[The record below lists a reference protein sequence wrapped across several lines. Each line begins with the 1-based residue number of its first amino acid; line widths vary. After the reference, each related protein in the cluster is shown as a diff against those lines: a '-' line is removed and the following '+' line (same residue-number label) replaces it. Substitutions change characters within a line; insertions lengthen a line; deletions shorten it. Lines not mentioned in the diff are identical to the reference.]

1 MLSVN
6 FLQCTIYWLIY
17 SCQTPRVSVGFIF
30 VFNIIAQ
37 SYNEIEI
44 YKNKDKLSRE
54 TKTNKKRAGQ
64 TKIITIRTK
73 QKDEPN

>member
-1 MLSVN
+1 M
-6 FLQCTIYWLIY
+6 
-17 SCQTPRVSVGFIF
+17 
-30 VFNIIAQ
+30 FNIIAQ